1 MTSETPYTIGQL
13 ASLAGVTCRTIRYY
27 SAEGLLPP
35 ADTRGRYARYS
46 GRHLLRL
53 QLIGRL
59 KSAFLPL
66 GTIKSYLEPLT
77 DAQVAALLEGE
88 PPSAGDAPDWIARS
102 LRAASRSSDSD
113 GGLDALRPLLAPRA
127 SDFSEN
133 LPALSVPRG
142 RVLLVSPLLAP
153 SDEEAFSPEW
163 PAVSLEVLPRLEE
176 ASAQTWVRISLAP
189 GVELHVRVPESPE
202 DCALLDRRIAEAK
215 ALFRSLR

>member
-1 MTSETPYTIGQL
+1 MTPETTYMIGQL

-35 ADTRGRYARYS
+35 PDTRGRYARYS
-46 GRHLLRL
+46 GRHLQRL

-59 KSAFLPL
+59 KNAFLPL
-66 GTIKSYLEPLT
+66 SAIKAYLEPLT
-77 DAQVAALLEGE
+77 DAQIAALLEGE
-88 PPSAGDAPDWIARS
+88 PPAAGDGPEWATQS
-102 LRAASRSSDSD
+102 LRAAFHPIDTD
-113 GGLDALRPLLAPRA
+113 GGMDALRRLLAPRA
-127 SDFSEN
+127 SDFSED
-133 LPALSVPRG
+133 LPALPASRG

-153 SDEEAFSPEW
+153 SEDEELSPEW

-202 DCALLDRRIAEAK
+202 DCALLDR
-215 ALFRSLR
+215 L